1 MLGQIFLLVVK
12 TQLNPVF
19 CWSVLEETVDLAK
32 IYRKKYVH
40 GLVWERTRA
49 VRSNLDLVHDV
60 PLVQHNTRSVA
71 NRSAHQG

>member
-1 MLGQIFLLVVK
+1 M
-12 TQLNPVF
+12 N
-19 CWSVLEETVDLAK
+19 LAK
-32 IYRKKYVH
+32 ICRKKYVH